1 MKKREFEYVFVG
13 SGVAAS
19 TVAKTILESNRLAS
33 ILILD
38 AGPKVPAQ
46 DRRSWWDYVVLDRR
60 PYDYCY
66 DRKGENESVGKTKWS
81 FDDGRV
87 MMYGGS
93 TVHWG
98 GWCLRFKPED
108 FEVFSRT
115 GEGADWP
122 ISYQTLEPY
131 YCRAEEYLSV
141 CGDDSEGWTE
151 RSKPYPLPPFPW
163 TAADGEMI
171 AAFDQLG
178 IKPGKLPIA
187 RYRKCMTTGTCKY
200 CPFGARF
207 SGQIALEELLSDGR
221 HTNLEVLYNCPAAK
235 INAVSKKRIESV
247 EYLDSRTGERY
258 EAHAKTIIVCAGA
271 YETPKL
277 LQVSQSGWWP
287 NGIGND
293 HDIVGRY
300 ISSHPFL
307 IVRGTRDNNEEEW
320 FQEFDFPTL
329 MSRTYDTPEMQA
341 KGGKIFLFKD
351 RTQPNVD
358 IAALMIRGMSRE
370 QVDKVVRGRRTQELQ
385 AFMDDR
391 GHEYNRVSIG
401 NGVNR
406 FGLPQTRVDFTRPPE
421 FRKIIDDRLDLME
434 KVILAMDYKVDPANK
449 TIRTQSAHHM
459 TSTCRMGK
467 TPRDG
472 VVDENLRVH
481 DTDNLY
487 VCSNAVFPTGSAVN
501 PTLTLT
507 AMSMRLGDH
516 LNAGGA

>member
-1 MKKREFEYVFVG
+1 MKHREFEYVFVG

-19 TVAKTILESNRLAS
+19 TVAKTILESDRLAS
-33 ILILD
+33 ILVLD
-38 AGPKVPAQ
+38 AGPKVPAK

-66 DRKGENESVGKTKWS
+66 DKKGENQSVGKTEWS

-87 MMYGGS
+87 MMFGGS

-115 GEGADWP
+115 GEAADWP

-163 TAADGEMI
+163 TAADCEMI
-171 AAFDQLG
+171 GAFNKLG

-207 SGQIALEELLSDGR
+207 SGQIALEDLLSDGR
-221 HTNLEVLYNCPAAK
+221 HVNLEVLHDAPAVR
-235 INAVSKKRIESV
+235 INAKSKKLIDSV
-247 EYLDSRTGERY
+247 EYLDARTGEHY
-258 EAHAKTIIVCAGA
+258 EAHAKTIVVCAGA

-277 LQVSQSGWWP
+277 LQLSTSDYWK

-307 IVRGTRDNNEEEW
+307 IVRGRMDHNKEEW
-320 FQEFDFPTL
+320 FQEYDFPTL
-329 MSRTYDTPEMQA
+329 MSRTYDSPELQ
-341 KGGKIFLFKD
+341 KDGGKIFLFKD

-358 IAALMIRGMSRE
+358 IAAQMIQGLPRE
-370 QVDKVVRGRRTQELQ
+370 EVDRAVQSTRTQELQ

-391 GHEYNRVSIG
+391 GQFENRVSIG
-401 NGVNR
+401 RGKNR
-406 FGLPQTRVDFTRPPE
+406 FGLPQTQIDFTRLPE
-421 FRKIIDDRLDLME
+421 FYVTIEKRLALME
-434 KVILAMDYKVDPANK
+434 QVIVAMGYTVDPKNRK
-449 TIRTQSAHHM
+449 IRTQSAHHM

-467 TPRDG
+467 GPEDG

-481 DTDNLY
+481 GTDNLY

>member
-38 AGPKVPAQ
+38 AGPKVPAK

-66 DRKGENESVGKTKWS
+66 DQKGENQSVGKTDWDFS
-81 FDDGRV
+81 DGRV

-115 GEGADWP
+115 GQGADWP
-122 ISYQTLEPY
+122 ISYDTLEPY
-131 YCRAEEYLSV
+131 YCRAEEHLSV
-141 CGDDSEGWTE
+141 CGDDGEEWT
-151 RSKPYPLPPFPW
+151 RRTMPYPRPPFPW

-171 AAFDQLG
+171 SAFKKLG
-178 IKPGKLPIA
+178 IKPGRMPIA

-200 CPFGARF
+200 CPIGARF
-207 SGQIALEELLSDGR
+207 SGQIALEDLLSDGR
-221 HTNLEVLYNCPAAK
+221 HVNLEVVH
-235 INAVSKKRIESV
+235 NAPVARLEAESKRRIEAV
-247 EYLDSRTGERY
+247 EYVDALTGEHI
-258 EAHAKTIIVCAGA
+258 EAHARTIVVCAGS
-271 YETPKL
+271 YESPKL
-277 LQVSQSGWWP
+277 LQVSKSLYWE

-307 IVRGTRDNNEEEW
+307 LVTGEVEHNEEEW
-320 FQEFDFPTL
+320 FQELDFPTL
-329 MSRTYDTPEMQA
+329 MSRTYDTPVLQED
-341 KGGKIFLFKD
+341 GGKIFIFKD

-358 IAALMIRGMSRE
+358 IAKLMISGLPRE
-370 QVDKVVRGRRTQELQ
+370 QVDAAVRAKRTQELQ

-391 GHEYNRVSIG
+391 GLFENRVTAG
-401 NGVNR
+401 RGVNR
-406 FGLPQTRVDFTRPPE
+406 FGLPQTQIDFSRPKE
-421 FRKIIDDRLDLME
+421 FSAIVQRRLDLME
-434 KVILAMDYKVDPANK
+434 KVILEMGYKVTRKMLRP
-449 TIRTQSAHHM
+449 QSGHHM

-467 TPRDG
+467 TPEQG
-472 VVDENLRVH
+472 VVDENLKVH
-481 DTDNLY
+481 GTDNLY

-507 AMSMRLGDH
+507 AMSFRLGDH
-516 LNAGGA
+516 LVSGGAT

>member
-1 MKKREFEYVFVG
+1 MKRRIFEYVFVG

-19 TVAKTILESNRLAS
+19 TVAKTILEKNRLAS

-38 AGPKVPAQ
+38 AGPKVPQQ
-46 DRRSWWDYVVLDRR
+46 DRRSWWDYVVLNRR

-66 DRKGENESVGKTKWS
+66 DQKGQNQSVGNTTWS

-87 MMYGGS
+87 SMYGGS

-115 GEGADWP
+115 GTGADWP
-122 ISYQTLEPY
+122 ISYDTLEPY
-131 YCRAEEYLSV
+131 YNRAEEYLSV
-141 CGDDSEGWTE
+141 CGDDSEGWTP
-151 RSKPYPLPPFPW
+151 RSMAYPRPPFPW

-171 AAFDQLG
+171 QAFQELG

-200 CPFGARF
+200 CPIGARF
-207 SGQIALEELLSDGR
+207 SGQIALEDLVADGR
-221 HTNLEVLYNCPAAK
+221 HSNLEVVHNAPVTK
-235 INAVSKKRIESV
+235 INAESKRRIRSV
-247 EYLDSRTGERY
+247 EYLDSVTGETY
-258 EAHAKTIIVCAGA
+258 EAAGAKIIACAGA

-277 LQVSQSGWWP
+277 LQVSTSSFWE
-287 NGIGND
+287 NGVGND

-307 IVRGTRDNNEEEW
+307 IVTGIRSDNQEEW

-329 MSRTYDTPEMQA
+329 MSRTYDSPELQ
-341 KGGKIFLFKD
+341 KDGGKIFLFKD
-351 RTQPNVD
+351 RTQPNCD
-358 IAALMIRGMSRE
+358 IAAHMIQGKTRE
-370 QVDKVVRGRRTQELQ
+370 QVDAVVRGPRTQELQ

-391 GHEYNRVSIG
+391 GLVTNRVSAG
-401 NGVNR
+401 RGVNR
-406 FGLPQTRVDFTRPPE
+406 FGLPQTQIDFTRPPE
-421 FRKIIDDRLDLME
+421 FYEVVKKRLDLME
-434 KVILAMDYKVDPANK
+434 KVILAMGYTTDPKRK
-449 TIRTQSAHHM
+449 TIRTQSGHHM

-467 TPRDG
+467 TPEQG
-472 VVDENLRVH
+472 VVDENLLVFG
-481 DTDNLY
+481 TDNLY

-516 LNAGGA
+516 LNQGGA

>member
-1 MKKREFEYVFVG
+1 MKRRDFEYVFIG

-19 TVAKTILESNRLAS
+19 TVAKTILENNRLAS

-38 AGPKVPAQ
+38 AGPKVPAK
-46 DRRSWWDYVVLDRR
+46 DRRAWWDYVVLDRR

-66 DRKGENESVGKTKWS
+66 DQKGENKSVGKTEWS

-115 GEGADWP
+115 GTGADWP
-122 ISYQTLEPY
+122 ISYETLEPY

-141 CGDDSEGWTE
+141 CGDDGEGWTE

-171 AAFDQLG
+171 AAFDKLG

-200 CPFGARF
+200 CPVGGRF
-207 SGQIALEELLSDGR
+207 SGQIALDDLLADGR
-221 HTNLEVLYNCPAAK
+221 HSNLEVLHNTPVAK
-235 INAVSKKRIESV
+235 INALSKRRIESV
-247 EYLDSRTGERY
+247 EYLDARTGERY
-258 EAHAKTIIVCAGA
+258 EAHAKTIVVCAGA

-277 LQVSQSGWWP
+277 LQVSTSQYWE

-307 IVRGTRDNNEEEW
+307 IVRGQVDHNEEEW

-329 MSRTYDTPEMQA
+329 MSRTYDTPEMQ
-341 KGGKIFLFKD
+341 KEGGKIFLFKD
-351 RTQPNVD
+351 RSQPNVD
-358 IAALMIRGMSRE
+358 IAALMIQGKTRE
-370 QVDKVVRGRRTQELQ
+370 EVNKVVAGTRTQEIQ

-391 GHEYNRVSIG
+391 GHFENRITVG
-401 NGVNR
+401 RGQNR
-406 FGLPQTRVDFTRPPE
+406 FGLPQTQVDFTRPKDFYALIE
-421 FRKIIDDRLDLME
+421 KRLDLME
-434 KVILAMDYKVDPANK
+434 KIILAMDYKVVPGNK
-449 TIRTQSAHHM
+449 KIRTQSAHHM

-467 TPRDG
+467 GPEDG
-472 VVDENLRVH
+472 VVDENLLVH
-481 DTDNLY
+481 GTDNLY

-507 AMSMRLGDH
+507 AMSLRLGDH

>member
-1 MKKREFEYVFVG
+1 MKRREFEVVFIG

-19 TVAKTILESNRLAS
+19 TVAKTILENNRLAS

-38 AGPKVPAQ
+38 AGPKVAAR
-46 DRRSWWDYVVLDRR
+46 DRRSWWDYLVLDRR

-66 DRKGENESVGKTKWS
+66 DQKGENKSAGKTEWS

-87 MMYGGS
+87 SMYGGS

-108 FEVFSRT
+108 FEVYSRT
-115 GEGADWP
+115 GTRADWP
-122 ISYQTLEPY
+122 ICYDTLEPY

-141 CGDDSEGWTE
+141 CGDDSEDWVK
-151 RSKPYPLPPFPW
+151 RSMPYPRPPFPW
-163 TAADGEMI
+163 TAPDGEMI
-171 AAFDQLG
+171 AAFEKLG

-207 SGQIALEELLSDGR
+207 SGQIALDELLADGR
-221 HTNLEVLYNCPAAK
+221 HTNLEVLHNTPAARLK
-235 INAVSKKRIESV
+235 GSSKRRMECV
-247 EYLDSRTGERY
+247 EYLDARTGERC
-258 EAHAKTIIVCAGA
+258 EAYATTIVACAGS

-277 LQVSQSGWWP
+277 LQSSTSRFWE

-293 HDIVGRY
+293 HDLVGRF

-307 IVRGTRDNNEEEW
+307 IVTGERGDNAEEW

-329 MSRTYDTPEMQA
+329 MSRTYDTPELQA
-341 KGGKIFLFKD
+341 DGGKIFLFKD

-358 IAALMIRGMSRE
+358 IAALMIQGKSRPE
-370 QVDKVVRGRRTQELQ
+370 VDKPVRAKRTQEIQ
-385 AFMDDR
+385 AFLDDR
-391 GHEYNRVSIG
+391 GRFENRVSALPAP
-401 NGVNR
+401 NR
-406 FGLPQTRVDFTRPPE
+406 FGLPQTQIDFTRPPE
-421 FRKIIDDRLDLME
+421 FQNLIAKRLDLME
-434 KVILAMDYKVDPANK
+434 KIILAMDYKVTRKAV
-449 TIRTQSAHHM
+449 RTQSGHHM

-467 TPRDG
+467 RPEDG

-481 DTDNLY
+481 GTDNLF

-507 AMSMRLGDH
+507 AMSMRLGDY
-516 LNAGGA
+516 LNAEVA

>member
-1 MKKREFEYVFVG
+1 MKIREFDYVFVG

-46 DRRSWWDYVVLDRR
+46 DRRAWWDYLVRDRR

-66 DRKGENESVGKTKWS
+66 DQKGENQSVGQTEWS

-87 MMYGGS
+87 SMYGGS

-115 GEGADWP
+115 KEGADWP
-122 ISYQTLEPY
+122 ISYNTLEPY
-131 YCRAEEYLSV
+131 YGRAEEYLSV

-151 RSKPYPLPPFPW
+151 RTTPYPRPPFPW

-171 AAFDQLG
+171 AAFKELG

-207 SGQIALEELLSDGR
+207 SGQIALEELLTDGR
-221 HTNLEVLYNCPAAK
+221 HLNLEVVHNAPVSQ
-235 INAVSKKRIESV
+235 INAESKKRIESV
-247 EYLDSRTGERY
+247 EYLDALTGERY
-258 EAHAKTIIVCAGA
+258 TVRANTIVVCAGS

-277 LQVSQSGWWP
+277 LQSSKSVYWE

-293 HDIVGRY
+293 FDLVGRF

-307 IVRGTRDNNEEEW
+307 IVRGSLAHNTEEW
-320 FQEFDFPTL
+320 FQEYDFPTL
-329 MSRTYDTPEMQA
+329 MSRTYDSPEPQED
-341 KGGKIFLFKD
+341 GGKIFLFKD

-358 IAALMIRGMSRE
+358 IASLMIQGKTRAQIDAIVEG
-370 QVDKVVRGRRTQELQ
+370 GRTQELQ

-391 GHEYNRVSIG
+391 GHHDNRVSAG
-401 NGVNR
+401 RGLNR
-406 FGLPQTRVDFTRPPE
+406 FGLPQTQIDFSRPPE
-421 FRKIIDDRLDLME
+421 FQQVVNRRLDLME
-434 KVILAMDYKVDPANK
+434 NVILAMGYKVEKK
-449 TIRTQSAHHM
+449 TIRTQSGHHM
-459 TSTCRMGK
+459 TSTCRMAK
-467 TPRDG
+467 TPDQG
-472 VVDENLRVH
+472 VVDENLRVFG
-481 DTDNLY
+481 TDNLY

-507 AMSMRLGDH
+507 AMSMRLGDY
-516 LNAGGA
+516 LNSGAA

>member
-1 MKKREFEYVFVG
+1 MKKRTFEYVFVG

-19 TVAKTILESNRLAS
+19 TVAKSILEHNRLAS

-46 DRRSWWDYVVLDRR
+46 DRRAWWDYVVLDRR

-66 DRKGENESVGKTKWS
+66 DKPGENQSVGKTEWS

-122 ISYQTLEPY
+122 ISYDTLEPY
-131 YCRAEEYLSV
+131 YCRAEEYLAV
-141 CGDDSEGWTE
+141 CGDDSEEWTP

-171 AAFDQLG
+171 GAFKKLG

-187 RYRKCMTTGTCKY
+187 RFRKCMTTGTCKY
-200 CPFGARF
+200 CPLGARF

-221 HTNLEVLYNCPAAK
+221 HVNLEVLHNAPVAK
-235 INAVSKKRIESV
+235 INAVSKRRIESV
-247 EYLDSRTGERY
+247 EYLDARTGERY
-258 EAHAKTIIVCAGA
+258 EACANTIVVCAGS

-277 LQVSQSGWWP
+277 LQSSTSIYWE

-307 IVRGTRDNNEEEW
+307 IVRGHEEHNEEEW

-329 MSRTYDTPEMQA
+329 MSRTYDTPELQED
-341 KGGKIFLFKD
+341 GGKIFLFKD
-351 RTQPNVD
+351 RSQPNVD
-358 IAALMIRGMSRE
+358 IAALMIQGMSRA
-370 QVDKVVRGRRTQELQ
+370 QVDKIVAGKRTQELQ

-391 GHEYNRVSIG
+391 GHFENRVTAARG
-401 NGVNR
+401 ENR
-406 FGLPQTRVDFTRPPE
+406 FGLPQTKVDFSRPPA
-421 FRKIIDDRLDLME
+421 FQGIINRRLDLME
-434 KVILAMDYKVDPANK
+434 KVILEMGYTVDKENK
-449 TIRTQSAHHM
+449 KIRTQSGHHM
-459 TSTCRMGK
+459 TSTCRMGR
-467 TPRDG
+467 TPEDG
-472 VVDENLRVH
+472 VVDENLLVH
-481 DTDNLY
+481 GTDNLY

-516 LNAGGA
+516 LNAAGA

>member
-1 MKKREFEYVFVG
+1 MTRRDFEYVFIG

-19 TVAKTILESNRLAS
+19 TVAKTILENNRLAS

-46 DRRSWWDYVVLDRR
+46 DRRAWWDYVVLDRR

-66 DRKGENESVGKTKWS
+66 DQPGENQSVGGTKWS

-115 GEGADWP
+115 GTGADWP
-122 ISYQTLEPY
+122 ISYGDLEPFY
-131 YCRAEEYLSV
+131 SRAEEYLSV
-141 CGDDSEGWTE
+141 CGDDTEGWTP
-151 RSKPYPLPPFPW
+151 RKTPYPLPPFPW

-171 AAFDQLG
+171 TAFRALG
-178 IKPGKLPIA
+178 IQPGKLPVA
-187 RYRKCMTTGTCKY
+187 RFRKCMTTGTCKY
-200 CPFGARF
+200 CPLGARF
-207 SGQIALEELLSDGR
+207 SGQIALEALLSDGR
-221 HTNLEVLYNCPAAK
+221 HTNLEVLHDAPVAR
-235 INAVSKKRIESV
+235 INAESKRKIESV
-247 EYLDSRTGERY
+247 EYIDARTGEHF
-258 EAHAKTIIVCAGA
+258 EAHGNTIVVCAGS

-277 LQVSQSGWWP
+277 LQYSTSQYWE

-307 IVRGTRDNNEEEW
+307 VVTGRRDNNDEEW

-329 MSRTYDTPEMQA
+329 MSRTYDTPELQEE
-341 KGGKIFLFKD
+341 GGKVFLFKD

-358 IAALMIRGMSRE
+358 IAKLMIQGKTRE
-370 QVDKVVRGRRTQELQ
+370 EVDKVVRASRTQELQ

-391 GHEYNRVSIG
+391 GLFANRVSIG
-401 NGVNR
+401 PGQNR
-406 FGLPQTRVDFTRPPE
+406 FGLPQTRIDFSRPPE
-421 FRKIIDDRLDLME
+421 FAPLIEKRLDLME
-434 KVILAMDYKVDPANK
+434 KVILEMDYKV
-449 TIRTQSAHHM
+449 TRRMIRTQSGHHM

-467 TPRDG
+467 TPEDG
-472 VVDENLRVH
+472 VVDENLLIH
-481 DTDNLY
+481 GTDNLY

-507 AMSMRLGDH
+507 AMSLRLGDH
-516 LNAGGA
+516 LNRGGA

>member
-1 MKKREFEYVFVG
+1 MKHREFEYVLVG

-19 TVAKTILESNRLAS
+19 TVAKTILESDRLAS
-33 ILILD
+33 VLVLD
-38 AGPKVPAQ
+38 AGPKVPAK

-66 DRKGENESVGKTKWS
+66 DKKGENQSVGKTEWS

-115 GEGADWP
+115 GEAADWP
-122 ISYQTLEPY
+122 ISYKTLEPY

-141 CGDDSEGWTE
+141 CGDDGEAWTE

-163 TAADGEMI
+163 TATDCEMI
-171 AAFDQLG
+171 GAFNKLG
-178 IKPGKLPIA
+178 IKPGKLPIT

-207 SGQIALEELLSDGR
+207 SGQIALEDLLEDGR
-221 HTNLEVLYNCPAAK
+221 HVNLEVLYDAPAVK
-235 INAVSKKRIESV
+235 INASSKKLIDSV
-247 EYLDSRTGERY
+247 EYLDSRTGEHY
-258 EAHAKTIIVCAGA
+258 EAHAKTIVVCAGS
-271 YETPKL
+271 YETPE
-277 LQVSQSGWWP
+277 LQM
-287 NGIGND
+287 D
-293 HDIVGRY
+293 
-300 ISSHPFL
+300 
-307 IVRGTRDNNEEEW
+307 
-320 FQEFDFPTL
+320 
-329 MSRTYDTPEMQA
+329 
-341 KGGKIFLFKD
+341 GGKIFLFKD

-358 IAALMIRGMSRE
+358 IAAQMIQGIPRE
-370 QVDKVVRGRRTQELQ
+370 EVDKAVRATRTQELQ

-391 GHEYNRVSIG
+391 GHFENRVTVG
-401 NGVNR
+401 RGKNR
-406 FGLPQTRVDFTRPPE
+406 FGLPQTQVDFSRQPE
-421 FRKIIDDRLDLME
+421 FYDTIQKRLALME
-434 KVILAMDYKVDPANK
+434 QVIVEMGYKVDPSNRK
-449 TIRTQSAHHM
+449 IRTQSAHHM

-467 TPRDG
+467 RPEDG

-481 DTDNLY
+481 GTDNLY

-507 AMSMRLGDH
+507 AMSMRL
-516 LNAGGA
+516 